1 MADWLNITFASFD
14 NTLLTY
20 FHTLAEKYGNVLT
33 PISKVLGVTCDLPL
47 LMIGWFG
54 FLLFFVMKDKK
65 CSMMMCG
72 SIIIGAF
79 LTTII
84 IKNIVYRPRPYVVN
98 ETYKAWWQMFNL
110 KADWDTSFPSGH
122 VCAAISGVTG
132 FFIWSKK
139 KHIAWIAYLYP
150 IIIAASRLYL
160 CVHYPSDTIGSI
172 FVGLLSSILC
182 IPCVKLIYYLM
193 NKYPN
198 NFFSRYC
205 LTGSVKKQGK

>member
-84 IKNIVYRPRPYVVN
+84 IKNNSKLLRK
-98 ETYKAWWQMFNL
+98 KAY
-110 KADWDTSFPSGH
+110 
-122 VCAAISGVTG
+122 
-132 FFIWSKK
+132 FFQ
-139 KHIAWIAYLYP
+139 
-150 IIIAASRLYL
+150 
-160 CVHYPSDTIGSI
+160 IGKILENQI
-172 FVGLLSSILC
+172 FLRI
-182 IPCVKLIYYLM
+182 
-193 NKYPN
+193 
-198 NFFSRYC
+198 
-205 LTGSVKKQGK
+205 